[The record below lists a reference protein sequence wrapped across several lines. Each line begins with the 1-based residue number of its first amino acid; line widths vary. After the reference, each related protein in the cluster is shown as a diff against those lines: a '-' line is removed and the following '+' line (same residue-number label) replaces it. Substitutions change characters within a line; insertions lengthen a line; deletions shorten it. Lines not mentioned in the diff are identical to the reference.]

1 MAVVG
6 LGAALKLLLVLQTVS
21 VCRGVPVVTYVHLSV
36 EGDMRNITVTYEAE
50 KQPVVLWK
58 VDDFISHLDNT
69 THTFSGS
76 EGAAT
81 LHMYIDPRRS
91 DRQRQILTCIYGDD
105 YEINLFFQKGDI
117 RTSRFERNTIN
128 PLVFRSLP
136 DGLVNFDENERVNF
150 SLSLESEDLGSFEMD
165 FTVGILS
172 SFDYRPLPPLETRI
186 YSIPYLEHHWFRR
199 RNSFIL
205 PPLNITNTSTVER
218 TVASIDTTFP
228 YTEGEVKFA
237 VGLGVNSAYSLLD
250 TIIIRRWVYVKNRGH
265 DAPFRNSINFV
276 DDPQRRHNNEVIHT
290 RWPYTQVDA
299 MGYPKPV
306 LKLFRDCREIT
317 EPEVETFTI
326 GTSFRS
332 RKIFR
337 FKNVTEALQGAYYVS
352 ASSGDTEIS
361 KMYYIDVL
369 G

>member
-1 MAVVG
+1 MAAVRVG
-6 LGAALKLLLVLQTVS
+6 VLLPLFLVLHTVC
-21 VCRGVPVVTYVHLSV
+21 VCRGVPVVTDVQLSV

-50 KQPVVLWK
+50 NRPVVLWK
-58 VDDFISHLDNT
+58 VGDFVSHLENT

-76 EGAAT
+76 EGETT
-81 LHMYIDPRRS
+81 LHMYIDPQRR

-105 YEINLFFQKGDI
+105 YEINLFFQEGDI
-117 RTSRFERNTIN
+117 RNSRLERNTIN
-128 PLVFRSLP
+128 PLVFRSQP
-136 DGLVNFDENERVNF
+136 DGLVNFDENERINF
-150 SLSLESEDLGSFEMD
+150 SLSLESENLGSFEMD

-172 SFDYRPLPPLETRI
+172 SFDYRSLPPLETRI
-186 YSIPYLEHHWFRR
+186 YSIPYLEDHWFRR

-205 PPLNITNTSTVER
+205 PPLNITPTSTIER

-237 VGLGVNSAYSLLD
+237 VRLGINSAYSLLD
-250 TIIIRRWVYVKNRGH
+250 KIIIRRWVYVKNRGH
-265 DAPFRNSINFV
+265 VSPFRNSVNFV
-276 DDPQRRHNNEVIHT
+276 DDPQNRHNNEVIHT

-317 EPEVETFTI
+317 EPEVETFSI
-326 GTSFRS
+326 GTDFRS

-337 FKNVTEALQGAYYVS
+337 FKNVTEALKGAYYVS
-352 ASSGDTEIS
+352 ASSGDTEVS
-361 KMYYIDVL
+361 KMYYIYVL
-369 G
+369 